1 MDDEI
6 EEAMRRLQRNFIRGY
21 YVGPSD
27 VGGWI
32 VSDGS
37 RSGHVTPE
45 SISSWRLVE
54 SAPMPVVE
62 TMIVPHEQAQAAREY
77 LGAKYGVPHATRYT
91 ESPPA
96 DALNRWESRR
106 HNAHCTRCYG
116 PAFHGAG
123 ALRCERVGGC
133 LADVEPKVD
142 AIDASAD
149 LRDAAPDADVWEMSG
164 RENYWL
170 ADGCDGR
177 YAAPRARRRSLARCG
192 HREGQAG
199 GGLCP
204 TAIHRAHHSATSRRR
219 MGSFTASSPSSTGW

>member
-21 YVGPSD
+21 YEAPLSQRINPGDVLEGLHGPARGLRVTVVGPSD

-177 YAAPRARRRSLARCG
+177 YATRELAVAAWRDAVIAKAK
-192 HREGQAG
+192 REAG
-199 GGLCP
+199 L
-204 TAIHRAHHSATSRRR
+204 
-219 MGSFTASSPSSTGW
+219 

>member
-21 YVGPSD
+21 YEAPLSQRINPGDVLEGLHGLARGLRVTVVGPSD

-32 VSDGS
+32 
-37 RSGHVTPE
+37 
-45 SISSWRLVE
+45 
-54 SAPMPVVE
+54 VE

-177 YAAPRARRRSLARCG
+177 YATRELAVAAWRDAVIAKAK
-192 HREGQAG
+192 REAG
-199 GGLCP
+199 L
-204 TAIHRAHHSATSRRR
+204 
-219 MGSFTASSPSSTGW
+219 GSFTASSPSSTGW